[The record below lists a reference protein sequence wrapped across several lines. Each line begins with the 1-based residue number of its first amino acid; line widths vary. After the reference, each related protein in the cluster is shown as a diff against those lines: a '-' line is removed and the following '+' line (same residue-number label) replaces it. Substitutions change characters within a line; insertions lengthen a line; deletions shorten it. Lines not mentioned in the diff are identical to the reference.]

1 MSAENAAASVGLTDP
16 VSPETSV
23 HSCYQIT
30 NRASRT
36 DQCQSICKKVRVIM
50 HTNITGGSSIITS
63 SRIFTNNS
71 RHSGQCLDR
80 MEDQSLNLDL
90 LLIVN

>member
-1 MSAENAAASVGLTDP
+1 MSLEISGCSVNRVTPLIATLGRGCHAAEMYALKL
-16 VSPETSV
+16 E
-23 HSCYQIT
+23 
-30 NRASRT
+30 
-36 DQCQSICKKVRVIM
+36 VRVIM